1 MILIIIF
8 FKYFQLCH
16 HFQLLF
22 LNYFLFLVFLQ
33 FFSLMVICFYFYFF
47 YHLCICLLRLIKRMF
62 LKPLHKQLLKYLL
75 TFHLYYCIMCLV
87 QQYSHEATNGNGGE
101 TMPWKLDADR
111 PIFIQLVELLQMD
124 ILSGK
129 YKPGD
134 KISAVRDLAQEA
146 AVNPNTMQKALTEL
160 ERLGL
165 VYTERTSG
173 RFVTKDENLIMNLKK
188 EQYMRCVIQ
197 VIF

>member
-1 MILIIIF
+1 
-8 FKYFQLCH
+8 
-16 HFQLLF
+16 
-22 LNYFLFLVFLQ
+22 
-33 FFSLMVICFYFYFF
+33 
-47 YHLCICLLRLIKRMF
+47 
-62 LKPLHKQLLKYLL
+62 
-75 TFHLYYCIMCLV
+75 
-87 QQYSHEATNGNGGE
+87 
-101 TMPWKLDADR
+101 MPWKLDADR

-146 AVNPNTMQKALTEL
+146 AVNPNTMQKALAEL

-188 EQYMRCVIQ
+188 EQASIVIKDF
-197 VIF
+197 IEKMKKIGYDDASILEFMKEALERSAK

>member
-1 MILIIIF
+1 
-8 FKYFQLCH
+8 
-16 HFQLLF
+16 
-22 LNYFLFLVFLQ
+22 
-33 FFSLMVICFYFYFF
+33 
-47 YHLCICLLRLIKRMF
+47 
-62 LKPLHKQLLKYLL
+62 
-75 TFHLYYCIMCLV
+75 
-87 QQYSHEATNGNGGE
+87 
-101 TMPWKLDADR
+101 MPWKLDADR

-146 AVNPNTMQKALTEL
+146 AVNPNTMQKALAEL

-188 EQYMRCVIQ
+188 EQAGVVIKEF
-197 VIF
+197 IEKMKKIGYDDASILEFMKEALERSAK